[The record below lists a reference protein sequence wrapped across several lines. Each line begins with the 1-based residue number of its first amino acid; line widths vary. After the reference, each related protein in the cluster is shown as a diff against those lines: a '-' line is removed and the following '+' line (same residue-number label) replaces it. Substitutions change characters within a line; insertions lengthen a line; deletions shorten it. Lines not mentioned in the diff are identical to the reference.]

1 MTERE
6 EYEQYLTDVGW
17 ICPRCDIAL
26 SPDLEFCPYC
36 SAHASEIINPIRMI
50 FLN

>member
-6 EYEQYLTDVGW
+6 EDEQYLTDVGW
-17 ICPRCDIAL
+17 ICPRCDVAL

-36 SAHASEIINPIRMI
+36 SPHALDKKEPIFVI
-50 FLN
+50 CAN